1 MNLFILHEDPAIS
14 ATYHCDKHVIKMILE
29 SAQLLCST
37 LNILGHDSPYKTTHK
52 NHPCRIWC
60 GESLSNYRYVYQYCR
75 WLNNEYIWRY
85 NPEVEHKSWTAVKDL
100 PEPDNLEDKGLTP
113 FPQCMPDK
121 YKRESAVEAYRQ
133 YYKADKAYMA
143 TWDKGVAEPWWWSK
157 TKVPV

>member
-1 MNLFILHEDPAIS
+1 MNLFILHEDPAVS

-37 LNILGHDSPYKTTHK
+37 LNMLGYDTPYKTTHK
-52 NHPCRIWC
+52 NHPCRLWC
-60 GESLSNYRYVYQYCR
+60 GASLSNYKYVYEYCR

-85 NPEVEHKSWTAVKDL
+85 DNGDHKSWKIVEAL
-100 PEPDNLEDKGLTP
+100 PMPVDKLEDIGLTP

-121 YKRESAVEAYRQ
+121 YKHESAVEAYRQ

-143 TWDKGVAEPWWWSK
+143 TWDKGVSEPWWWAR
-157 TKVPV
+157 TKVPI